1 MPHAIWKG
9 SIQFGLVNIPVA
21 LYPAETPD
29 QLDLD
34 LIDRRTMAP
43 VGYKKIN
50 KKTGREVPADE
61 MVKGYEVSEGH
72 YVVVSEGDL
81 KRASPEATR
90 TVDIV
95 GFVEAS
101 EIDPIYYD
109 KPYFLAPQGQGGK
122 AYALL
127 RGALEKSGRIGI
139 ARLVVRT
146 RQYVAAIYPLDD
158 VLIAQLLR
166 YQHEIR
172 DTGSLDLP
180 KGSTAKPS
188 SKEVEMAERLI
199 DGMTEKWKPKDFRDD
214 YRDEL
219 LALIRKKAK
228 AGKEVEVTEVE
239 EEEEEPRGAEVVD
252 LMALLK
258 KSVAGGG
265 KREGRKAPAKRPARR
280 KTA

>member
-1 MPHAIWKG
+1 MPHAVWKG

-29 QLDLD
+29 ELDLD
-34 LIDRRTMAP
+34 LIDRRTMSP

-50 KKTGREVPADE
+50 KETGREVPQDE
-61 MVKGYEVSEGH
+61 MVKGYAISDGH

-95 GFVEAS
+95 GFVEAK

-109 KPYFLAPQGQGGK
+109 KPYFLAPTGQGGK

-146 RQYVAAIYPLDD
+146 RQYVAAVYPLGD

-172 DTGSLDLP
+172 DAKSLDLP
-180 KGSTAKPS
+180 KGNTAKPS
-188 SKEVEMAERLI
+188 AKEVEMAERLI
-199 DGMTEKWKPKDFRDD
+199 DGMTEAWKPQDFRDE

-239 EEEEEPRGAEVVD
+239 EDEEPRGADVVD

-258 KSVAGGG
+258 QSVAGGG
-265 KREGRKAPAKRPARR
+265 KGAARKATPAKRPARR